1 MNVIV
6 ANQYKNELSNLD
18 IDVIKNITG
27 EFDADELV
35 AMFKNFFFDKMILDI
50 TAIKNYKNLEVIQKL
65 AMGLSAEKLILVIP
79 DEECSSSTYLSSI
92 ISMGI
97 YNFTNNVNAV
107 KQLIDNPNS
116 YKDVAKIQQLNASS
130 IASSEEHIGGKK
142 IIGVKN
148 VTEHAGATTL
158 IYMMKKELNNI
169 YGNSVC
175 ALEVNRRDFSY
186 FNEKNMFSI
195 GEGELNERVKSLNNC
210 SVIFIDLN
218 DCQDISV
225 CTDIIYLM
233 EPSTLQLNKMIR
245 KNRKVF
251 EKLNGKK
258 IILNKSMLNNKD
270 VGDFEYES
278 NSKIFYNLPALDERK
293 KNDSVNDLLFR
304 LGLLS
309 DTASKKAE
317 SNKIFGIFK
326 I

>member
-18 IDVIKNITG
+18 VDVIKNITG

-79 DEECSSSTYLSSI
+79 DEECSSSAYLSSI

-107 KQLIDNPNS
+107 KQLIEHPNS
-116 YKDVAKIQQLNASS
+116 YKDVAEIQQLNASS
-130 IASSEEHIGGKK
+130 VIASSQQSSGKK

-158 IYMMKKELNNI
+158 IYMMKKELSNI
-169 YGNSVC
+169 YGNGVC
-175 ALEVNRRDFSY
+175 ALEINRRDFSY
-186 FNEKNMFSI
+186 FNEKNMYSI
-195 GEGELNERVKSLNNC
+195 GEGELAEKVKSLSNC
-210 SVIFIDLN
+210 SIIFIDLN
-218 DCQDISV
+218 DCQDVSI

-233 EPSTLQLNKMIR
+233 EPSTLQLNKMVR

-309 DTASKKAE
+309 DTASKKAD

>member
-6 ANQYKNELSNLD
+6 ANQYKSELSNLD
-18 IDVIKNITG
+18 IDVIKNING

-79 DEECSSSTYLSSI
+79 DEECSSSNYLSSI

-97 YNFTNNVNAV
+97 YNFTNNINAV
-107 KQLIDNPNS
+107 KQLIEQPNS
-116 YKDVAKIQQLNASS
+116 YKDVAKIQQFNSLS
-130 IASSEEHIGGKK
+130 IENSLQQSDGRKV
-142 IIGVKN
+142 IGVRN
-148 VTEHAGATTL
+148 TTEHAGATTL

-175 ALEVNRRDFSY
+175 AIEVNKRDFPY
-186 FNEKNMFSI
+186 FNEKNMFSV
-195 GEGELNERVKSLNNC
+195 GEVELQSKITSLKNC
-210 SVIFIDLN
+210 HVVLVDLN
-218 DCQDISV
+218 DCQNDSV
-225 CTDIIYLM
+225 CTDVIYLM

-251 EKLNGKK
+251 EKLSGKK
-258 IILNKSMLNNKD
+258 IILNKSMLDNKD
-270 VGDFEYES
+270 VNDFEYES
-278 NSKIFYNLPALDERK
+278 NSKIFYNLAPLDERR
-293 KNDSVNDLLFR
+293 KNDSINDLLFR

-309 DTASKKAE
+309 DTASKKSE

>member
-18 IDVIKNITG
+18 VDVIKSITG

-79 DEECSSSTYLSSI
+79 DEECSSSAYLSSI

-210 SVIFIDLN
+210 SVIFIDVN

-317 SNKIFGIFK
+317 GNKIFGIFK

>member
-18 IDVIKNITG
+18 VDVIKSITG

-79 DEECSSSTYLSSI
+79 DEECSSSAYLSSI

-148 VTEHAGATTL
+148 VTKHAGATTL

>member
-18 IDVIKNITG
+18 VDVIKSITG

-65 AMGLSAEKLILVIP
+65 AMGLSAEKLILIIP
-79 DEECSSSTYLSSI
+79 DEECSSSAYLSSI

-317 SNKIFGIFK
+317 GNKIFGIFK

>member
-18 IDVIKNITG
+18 VDVIKSITG

-79 DEECSSSTYLSSI
+79 DEECSSSAYLSSI

-309 DTASKKAE
+309 DTASKKADG
-317 SNKIFGIFK
+317 NKIFGIFK

>member
-18 IDVIKNITG
+18 VDVIKSITG

-79 DEECSSSTYLSSI
+79 DEECSSSAYLSSI

>member
-18 IDVIKNITG
+18 VDVIKSITG

-65 AMGLSAEKLILVIP
+65 AMGLSAEKLILIIP
-79 DEECSSSTYLSSI
+79 DEECSSSAYLSSI

-130 IASSEEHIGGKK
+130 IASSEEQIEGKK

>member
-18 IDVIKNITG
+18 VDVIKSITG

-65 AMGLSAEKLILVIP
+65 AMGLSAEKLILIIP

-130 IASSEEHIGGKK
+130 IASSKEHIGGKK

-210 SVIFIDLN
+210 SIIFIDLN
-218 DCQDISV
+218 DCQDISM

>member
-18 IDVIKNITG
+18 VDVIKSITG

-79 DEECSSSTYLSSI
+79 DEECSSSAYLSSI

-130 IASSEEHIGGKK
+130 IASSEEHIGGKR

>member
-18 IDVIKNITG
+18 VDVIKNITG
-27 EFDADELV
+27 EFDVDELV

-50 TAIKNYKNLEVIQKL
+50 TSIKNYKNLEVIQKL
-65 AMGLSAEKLILVIP
+65 AMGLSADKLILVIP
-79 DEECSSSTYLSSI
+79 DEECSSSAYLSSI

-97 YNFTNNVNAV
+97 YNFTNNVNAI
-107 KQLIDNPNS
+107 KQLIEHPNS
-116 YKDVAKIQQLNASS
+116 YKDVAKIQQINASS
-130 IASSEEHIGGKK
+130 IIASNSQNGERK
-142 IIGVKN
+142 IIGVKD

-158 IYMMKKELNNI
+158 IYIMKKELNNI
-169 YGNSVC
+169 YGNNVC
-175 ALEVNRRDFSY
+175 ALEINKRDFSY

-195 GEGELNERVKSLNNC
+195 GEAELNSKVSSLRNC
-210 SVIFIDLN
+210 SIIFIDLN
-218 DCQDISV
+218 DCKDTSV

-258 IILNKSMLNNKD
+258 IILNKSMLDNKD

-278 NSKIFYNLPALDERK
+278 NSKIFYNLSPLDERK
-293 KNDSVNDLLFR
+293 KNDSINDLLFR

>member
-18 IDVIKNITG
+18 VDVIKSITG

-65 AMGLSAEKLILVIP
+65 AMGLSAEKLILIIP
-79 DEECSSSTYLSSI
+79 DEECSSSAYLSSI

>member
-18 IDVIKNITG
+18 VDVIKSITG

-35 AMFKNFFFDKMILDI
+35 AMFKNFFFDKMVLDI

-79 DEECSSSTYLSSI
+79 DEECSSSAYLSSI

-158 IYMMKKELNNI
+158 IYMMKKELNKI
-169 YGNSVC
+169 YGNGVY

-186 FNEKNMFSI
+186 FNEKNMISI
-195 GEGELNERVKSLNNC
+195 GEGELNERVKSLSNC
-210 SVIFIDLN
+210 SVAFIDLN
-218 DCQDISV
+218 DCQDASV

-258 IILNKSMLNNKD
+258 IILNKSMLDNKD

-278 NSKIFYNLPALDERK
+278 NSKILYNLSPLYDRK
-293 KNDSVNDLLFR
+293 KNDSINDLLFR

-309 DTASKKAE
+309 DTASKKAD

>member
-27 EFDADELV
+27 EFDVDELV

-50 TAIKNYKNLEVIQKL
+50 TSIKNYKNLEVIQKL
-65 AMGLSAEKLILVIP
+65 AMGLSADKLILVIP
-79 DEECSSSTYLSSI
+79 DEECSSSAYLSSI

-97 YNFTNNVNAV
+97 YNFTNNVNAI
-107 KQLIDNPNS
+107 KQLIEHPNS
-116 YKDVAKIQQLNASS
+116 YKDVAKIQQINASS
-130 IASSEEHIGGKK
+130 IIASNSQNGERK
-142 IIGVKN
+142 IIGVKD

-158 IYMMKKELNNI
+158 IYIMKKELNNI
-169 YGNSVC
+169 YGNNVC
-175 ALEVNRRDFSY
+175 ALEINKRDFSY

-195 GEGELNERVKSLNNC
+195 GEAELNSKVSSLRNC
-210 SVIFIDLN
+210 SIIFIDLN
-218 DCQDISV
+218 DCKDTSV

-258 IILNKSMLNNKD
+258 IILNKSMLDNKD

-278 NSKIFYNLPALDERK
+278 NSKIFYNLSPLDERK
-293 KNDSVNDLLFR
+293 KNDSINDLLFR